1 MSRARS
7 FTLFEMMLAIALLV
21 ALVFVLMPASER
33 IMTRSVER
41 EEQSARLAQLSIL
54 TDVIDRSMLT
64 ALAVDD
70 RGRIGIAPRATSLRL
85 TSCGVDLL
93 DEGRVSDIQSLEIGH
108 ANGEIRIRQ
117 ATGAWESLVP
127 NVSRMEIRLHD
138 GRSWREPTGDPNELP
153 RAIAVSVWFE
163 AEETPTPEEDIFS
176 SQLDVEDET
185 APDWRRVFTPFMLHS
200 TEGGAA

>member
-7 FTLFEMMLAIALLV
+7 FTLFEMMLAIALLM

-33 IMTRSVER
+33 IMVRSVER
-41 EEQSARLAQLSIL
+41 EVQSARLAQLSIL
-54 TDVIDRSMLT
+54 SDVIDRSMLT

-108 ANGEIRIRQ
+108 ASGEIRIRQ
-117 ATGAWESLVP
+117 GTGVWESLVP
-127 NVSRMEIRLHD
+127 DVSRIEIQVHD
-138 GRSWREPTGDPNELP
+138 GRAWREPTGDPAELP
-153 RAIAVSVWFE
+153 RAMAVSVWFE
-163 AEETPTPEEDIFS
+163 ADLAPTPEEDIFS
-176 SQLDVEDET
+176 SQLDMEDET
-185 APDWRRVFTPFMLHS
+185 PPDWRRVFTPFMLHS